1 MFMRLTF
8 GMEISN
14 ITFTLDCKIF
24 FIFKN
29 ASSLYVEV
37 SLVWLLPIFLYL
49 LLYSAYPGHNFV
61 SFYFSPPIS
70 DFDVFNEGK
79 TQSFFESQQAVM
91 TLCTYLEGIRKT
103 MEELSMNQ
111 LSEYF
116 NKLLQVS
123 IFYTSTIQT
132 SQVSVLI
139 NIIL

>member
-1 MFMRLTF
+1 MLKLVLCGYCPFFCPSCCTPLTQVA
-8 GMEISN
+8 I
-14 ITFTLDCKIF
+14 L
-24 FIFKN
+24 
-29 ASSLYVEV
+29 
-37 SLVWLLPIFLYL
+37 FLF
-49 LLYSAYPGHNFV
+49 N
-61 SFYFSPPIS
+61 FSPPIS

-103 MEELSMNQ
+103 MEELSTNQ

-123 IFYTSTIQT
+123 TFYTSTIQT

-139 NIIL
+139 IIILE